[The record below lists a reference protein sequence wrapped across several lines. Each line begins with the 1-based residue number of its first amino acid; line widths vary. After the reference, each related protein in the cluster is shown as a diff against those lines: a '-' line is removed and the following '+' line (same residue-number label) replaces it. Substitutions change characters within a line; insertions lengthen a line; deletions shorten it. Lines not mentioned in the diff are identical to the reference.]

1 MNIVIV
7 DDEPKIRNG
16 LLKLLDSQEGWN
28 VTGVFEEANSALQFL
43 DLHQAEVMITDI
55 KMPEISGLELIKS
68 IREKNDKMSIIIL
81 SGYSNFSYAQKAIE
95 LGVLRYLT
103 KPTDP
108 KELIAVLQSIEE
120 KLMQQHG
127 SEPDPLKPQ
136 VTNLII
142 AKAIQYIEKNYRNKI
157 MLKSMAEELF
167 ITPNYLCE
175 LFKKHTGK
183 NLSQY
188 ISEYRA
194 HKAKMYL
201 SRLEYKVGDVAD
213 LVGFGDAKYFSSTF
227 KKLYGITPLEYRN
240 SKSRIKPDKEAE
252 KTL

>member
-16 LLKLLDSQEGWN
+16 LQKLLTSHESWN
-28 VTGVFEEANSALQFL
+28 VTGVFEDAKTALQFL
-43 DLHQAEVMITDI
+43 HIHKADIMITDI
-55 KMPEISGLELIKS
+55 KMPEISGLELIED
-68 IREKNDKMSIIIL
+68 IRKKNNKMSIIIL
-81 SGYSNFSYAQKAIE
+81 SGYGSFSYAQKAIE
-95 LGVLRYLT
+95 LGVVRYLT

-108 KELIAVLQSIEE
+108 KELVAVIEAIEE
-120 KLMQQHG
+120 KLVQELDDEWD
-127 SEPDPLKPQ
+127 SLKSK
-136 VTNLII
+136 VSNLIVLN
-142 AKAIQYIEKNYRNKI
+142 AIQYVERNYKNKI
-157 MLKSMAEELF
+157 ALRSMSEELF

-194 HKAKMYL
+194 HKAKKYL
-201 SRLEYKVGDVAD
+201 TQLEYKVSEVAD

-240 SKSRIKPDKEAE
+240 NKKSD
-252 KTL
+252 